1 MHPGSRLRENKE
13 SENQPTRERGG
24 IPLGAPS
31 ADEQRV
37 LHNTRTL
44 VRIAGWFTCT
54 HYLRGVAQF
63 GRALA
68 LGASGRRF
76 KSFHPDLHT
85 YYNYALLFCGILARE
100 LGNFD
105 GQSGE
110 RRDNRC
116 KERERK

>member
-54 HYLRGVAQF
+54 HSPVAQ
-63 GRALA
+63 RQ
-68 LGASGRRF
+68 SRR
-76 KSFHPDLHT
+76 
-85 YYNYALLFCGILARE
+85 LLIVW
-100 LGNFD
+100 
-105 GQSGE
+105 S
-110 RRDNRC
+110 
-116 KERERK
+116 